1 MQTKEQ
7 KIEKLTKL
15 VNKFAKYIDEY
26 KNPAYNESDLRLE
39 FLNPFFELLDWDV
52 RNEENNHINYKDVVV
67 EERINV
73 YGSDN
78 KKAPDYTFRIGGT
91 KKFFVEAKKPSVDI
105 KDAFEPAFQLKRYG
119 HSAGLCLSIL
129 TDFEE
134 LSVYDT
140 RKKPNKNDKPTK
152 DRILYYKYTDY
163 IEKFDE
169 IYNLFSKT
177 AIKQGSFEKFE
188 KDDKHRKGS
197 ESIDEGI
204 LDLVDTFREI
214 LAKNIVKNNEDID
227 IPTLNKA
234 VIKIIDRLFFLRI
247 AEDKEVEPY
256 KTLFNITS
264 HPNIYEN
271 LKKIFKEADRRY
283 NSELFKYFKDI
294 DGLVIDDRIL
304 KEIIINL
311 YTPECVY
318 EFSQI
323 PVSILGSMYEQFLG
337 KTIRITDGGHV
348 KIEEKPEVKKA
359 GGVYYTP
366 EYIVNYIVKNT
377 VGEKIK
383 GLTPKEIEKIKILD
397 PACGSGSFL
406 IGAYQYLIDYHL
418 SYYTDEKN
426 LQKSIKLQLIRETR
440 NGYILSIPEKQRIL
454 INNIFGVDIDQQAVE
469 VAKFSLL
476 LKLMESEDRETKS
489 SISPTGEK
497 EYQDD
502 FNITGQIYHNMKILP
517 NLNNNIKCGNS
528 LIGTDYYNTINME
541 LFEKDDYNKINAF
554 DWDKEFPEILKSGG
568 FDCVIGNPPYGII
581 FGDNEINYI
590 ENKYKAFEYQANI
603 FPIFIEKAILVS
615 NNTSKISFIT
625 PSVFLSQH
633 YFKNI
638 REIILSKT
646 GLNTILELQY
656 KVFKGAD
663 TGNTCIFV
671 LDKNKRL
678 LFRTSVLKTLNDF
691 KNINF
696 IEQNQDDC
704 KKNVRLEIAISGNSN
719 NMLSIIRK
727 NSILLKEIAY
737 CTMGIKPYQIGKGIP
752 KQTKDIVVNRP
763 YDSLSK
769 NNNLYKQYLIG
780 KDINRYSIYPV
791 EKRYIKYGVWLAE
804 PRPKAP
810 FEKIKILIR
819 QTSDVIRA
827 CIDENSFYNLN
838 NIYNLEILNNNF
850 KYKYILGILNSKLM
864 VYIYQSIVPE
874 KGRLFAEI
882 KKNNLDRLPIPNVD
896 LFNKKQKEQHDKI
909 IELVEHM
916 IEIQKQIH
924 SAKTESDKQFCQK
937 KAEIIDKQIDTL
949 VYELYELT
957 PEEIKIVE
965 GAN

>member
-1 MQTKEQ
+1 M
-7 KIEKLTKL
+7 
-15 VNKFAKYIDEY
+15 
-26 KNPAYNESDLRLE
+26 
-39 FLNPFFELLDWDV
+39 
-52 RNEENNHINYKDVVV
+52 
-67 EERINV
+67 
-73 YGSDN
+73 
-78 KKAPDYTFRIGGT
+78 
-91 KKFFVEAKKPSVDI
+91 
-105 KDAFEPAFQLKRYG
+105 
-119 HSAGLCLSIL
+119 SIL

-204 LDLVDTFREI
+204 LDLVDAFREI
-214 LAKNIVKNNEDID
+214 LAKNIVKNNKDID

-366 EYIVNYIVKNT
+366 EYIVNYIIKNT

-454 INNIFGVDIDQQAVE
+454 INNVFGVDIDQQAVE

-568 FDCVIGNPPYGII
+568 FDCVIGNPPYIG
-581 FGDNEINYI
+581 FHGFNEQKKYFADLYI
-590 ENKYKAFEYQANI
+590 SAKGKYDVYI
-603 FPIFIEKAILVS
+603 LFIEKSIKLLKSKGLLSYICPTGFMKRDHGKQIRELLLTKTNILAIIDFEHRKIFKEAMNYTGIFIFEKFINKNHSIKIS
-615 NNTSKISFIT
+615 NDIQINYNLFSQKDLSSDLWIFEKTEIKNITSKIKNNLKT
-625 PSVFLSQH
+625 MPLDNLT
-633 YFKNI
+633 KNI
-638 REIILSKT
+638 AEGIVT
-646 GLNTILELQY
+646 G
-656 KVFKGAD
+656 
-663 TGNTCIFV
+663 
-671 LDKNKRL
+671 
-678 LFRTSVLKTLNDF
+678 
-691 KNINF
+691 
-696 IEQNQDDC
+696 
-704 KKNVRLEIAISGNSN
+704 
-719 NMLSIIRK
+719 
-727 NSILLKEIAY
+727 
-737 CTMGIKPYQIGKGIP
+737 
-752 KQTKDIVVNRP
+752 
-763 YDSLSK
+763 
-769 NNNLYKQYLIG
+769 
-780 KDINRYSIYPV
+780 
-791 EKRYIKYGVWLAE
+791 
-804 PRPKAP
+804 
-810 FEKIKILIR
+810 
-819 QTSDVIRA
+819 
-827 CIDENSFYNLN
+827 LN
-838 NIYNLEILNNNF
+838 NIYLLSKDFIEKNKFETHYMKPCIRGKNIRKYYISDVQEYVFYPYDNSGVLIPEEQIKKDMPNYYKFLLDNKSLMFDREYFKKSSKAWYELWNQRKIENFETIKIIVPELSDCSRFCIDDKKNYYGDTVCGLSFAKDQEINPL
-850 KYKYILGILNSKLM
+850 YILGILNSKLLDWYYKKTTVPKANKFFIYKTM
-864 VYIYQSIVPE
+864 FLKNIPIKISDNKYQS
-874 KGRLFAEI
+874 
-882 KKNNLDRLPIPNVD
+882 
-896 LFNKKQKEQHDKI
+896 KI
-909 IELVEHM
+909 IDLVQQELT
-916 IEIQKQIH
+916 IYKQLH
-924 SAKTESDKQFCQK
+924 SAKIESDKQFYQK
-937 KAEIIDKQIDTL
+937 KADIIDKQIDTL
-949 VYELYELT
+949 VYELYGLT
-957 PEEIKIVE
+957 AEEIKIIE
-965 GAN
+965 ASE

>member
-1 MQTKEQ
+1 MQTKQ
-7 KIEKLTKL
+7 EKLEKLQSL
-15 VNKFAKYIDEY
+15 VNKFNQHIDNY
-26 KNPAYNESDLRLE
+26 KNPNYNETALRLE
-39 FLNPFFELLDWDV
+39 FLNPFFEILDWDV
-52 RNEENNHINYKDVVV
+52 RNEENNHLNYTDVIV
-67 EERINV
+67 EERIDV

-91 KKFFVEAKKPSVDI
+91 KKFFVEAKKPSIDI
-105 KDAFEPAFQLKRYG
+105 KDAFEPAFQVRRYG

-188 KDDKHRKGS
+188 KDDKHRKGN

-204 LDLVDTFREI
+204 LELVNDFREK
-214 LAKNIVKNNEDID
+214 LAKNIIKSNTNID
-227 IPTLNKA
+227 VPALNKA

-271 LKKIFKEADRRY
+271 LKKIFKESDRRY

-294 DGLVIDDRIL
+294 DGLIIEDKIL

-406 IGAYQYLIDYHL
+406 IGAYQYLLDYHL
-418 SYYTDEKN
+418 AYYTDEKN
-426 LQKSIKLQLIRETR
+426 LQKSIKLKLIRETR

-554 DWDKEFPEILKSGG
+554 DWDKEFSEIFKSGG
-568 FDCVIGNPPYGII
+568 FDCIIGNPPYIQIQGMKLSLKDAYQQSN
-581 FGDNEINYI
+581 FESFERTGDIYSLF
-590 ENKYKAFEYQANI
+590 Y
-603 FPIFIEKAILVS
+603 EKAIKLLNTNGVLGYITS
-615 NNTSKISFIT
+615 NKWMRAGYGEKLRNFIITNTNPTILIDFAGTKIFADATVDTNILITKKNKYSKNTKCLSFQKTTESPKELDNLFNTKSFDCKFSSNSWVISSSLEQQIKEKIEKTGTPLKDWDINIYRGILTGYNEAFIIDGNKKEELIAKDKKSKEIIKPILRGRDIKRYSYNFADKWLILIPCGWTNKNYQGKNPEEFFQQTYPAIYNHFISTSK
-625 PSVFLSQH
+625 
-633 YFKNI
+633 
-638 REIILSKT
+638 
-646 GLNTILELQY
+646 LET
-656 KVFKGAD
+656 K
-663 TGNTCIFV
+663 
-671 LDKNKRL
+671 
-678 LFRTSVLKTLNDF
+678 
-691 KNINF
+691 
-696 IEQNQDDC
+696 
-704 KKNVRLEIAISGNSN
+704 
-719 NMLSIIRK
+719 
-727 NSILLKEIAY
+727 
-737 CTMGIKPYQIGKGIP
+737 GKG
-752 KQTKDIVVNRP
+752 
-763 YDSLSK
+763 
-769 NNNLYKQYLIG
+769 
-780 KDINRYSIYPV
+780 
-791 EKRYIKYGVWLAE
+791 
-804 PRPKAP
+804 
-810 FEKIKILIR
+810 
-819 QTSDVIRA
+819 
-827 CIDENSFYNLN
+827 
-838 NIYNLEILNNNF
+838 
-850 KYKYILGILNSKLM
+850 
-864 VYIYQSIVPE
+864 
-874 KGRLFAEI
+874 
-882 KKNNLDRLPIPNVD
+882 
-896 LFNKKQKEQHDKI
+896 LFNRD
-909 IELVEHM
+909 
-916 IEIQKQIH
+916 
-924 SAKTESDKQFCQK
+924 D
-937 KAEIIDKQIDTL
+937 
-949 VYELYELT
+949 
-957 PEEIKIVE
+957 
-965 GAN
+965 